1 MKRQFQVIQWSKDM
15 KDGYR
20 EALGLM
26 TRRKQN
32 EIFYRNAVLRQKIAS
47 IIFCLCVI
55 AFWAWLMISD
65 PVCVWYAPL
74 AFTAVIT
81 GLWVFSLDRL
91 ITEERE
97 EKEYG
102 SSRVESKRTI

>member
-1 MKRQFQVIQWSKDM
+1 MKRQFQVIEWSNDTKN
-15 KDGYR
+15 GYR

-74 AFTAVIT
+74 AIPAVIT
-81 GLWVFSLDRL
+81 GLWVFTQNKL
-91 ITEERE
+91 ITERE
-97 EKEYG
+97 EKNG
-102 SSRVESKRTI
+102 RNTV